1 MPLFALLSREV
12 RREFGDIPVGPEV
25 LALSTSDA
33 RFLRPRGM
41 ICYGLQPFPLDFFQ
55 SLTIHGI
62 DERVRLDWYM
72 SGMAMMKRVVT
83 AYASAAPGT

>member
-1 MPLFALLSREV
+1 
-12 RREFGDIPVGPEV
+12 
-25 LALSTSDA
+25 
-33 RFLRPRGM
+33 M

-62 DERVRLDWYM
+62 DERVRLDWYV